1 MPALVLFGR
10 RWLIASDDVP
20 LPAAGLA
27 MFHLVWCILLIIWF
41 VSVHGPAECEGA
53 WRYDVGVGGLL
64 AAFVLS
70 LGLEIGL
77 VRHGL
82 GGGPFETRKRRLVPR
97 LIYLD
102 FVSHICQVAF
112 NAFCT
117 YLVYGVPEP
126 TCEAGQ
132 LWNPFEVMQ
141 ILVWLTWAFIAV
153 LLALL
158 VLTYNLFPNYSDP
171 KSWEARCNCLAT
183 FCCCSTGQAR
193 RGSKYTDLSGQA
205 QRLSSRLGNLFAMML
220 SHIDL
225 SPSDMLLAFSLAM
238 ALQRIQRK
246 RLRDEQQQQRSSLP
260 GAAEG
265 EEDGEEAPPAAA
277 LGSAGGPATAALG
290 TEAAVSGSGS
300 PPAQQQQQRPQ
311 QHSSIQLSEQSS
323 PSPDRAASF
332 CSLDDLLQ
340 RNGHDLETG
349 LLGRRRGIGGVG
361 SSSKGAGDLGTDRL
375 ESFVPRRPVA
385 DSVQLGADKRTGG
398 PHWQL
403 QAGDSKAGER
413 GTVDAGTIQEAA
425 WAMKFAFASYGMLL
439 YLFAHGPAYGCLQVC
454 CGRNCGLLVGTA
466 QGRKQRNKLDLRLM
480 HNLNREA
487 TQQAAGLADRDLL
500 DVRYEGEVPHVLPYF
515 IAADEETK
523 SVVLAIRGS
532 LSLDDVIRDLLF
544 EPASLDD
551 WLAPGKSW
559 DEPPPPLTAA
569 TVHTQFAAHA
579 GILEAAR
586 ATFIDIQEHH
596 VLHDVLLDPGGRCHG
611 WRLMLSGHS
620 LGAGCAFLLG
630 LYLRH
635 FFPDLKCWAFSP
647 PGGLASGELCAASED
662 WCTSCVCGKE
672 WIPRLSLKTF
682 GRMRDEMVYAALRCK
697 RPKWLVF
704 WHLMR
709 GKRFKEEELFYA
721 PDELPMEARE
731 ALAAYQLSVER
742 NPTIRSF
749 LEIAGDFGP
758 PGRCFHLKP
767 TGHTSRTASR
777 RGPFKLRHGKQR
789 RYRAVWIGGHAIIDE
804 GVLISGRMMAD
815 HMPDYLL
822 ATLRSMVRSLRR
834 HQSTAV
840 INDRAG
846 ERLTEDVMEGA
857 GDSGGA
863 SGRDGG
869 GSSGAAGNGSGSG
882 HGSERGSGGAAGNG
896 SGSGRGSGRGSASGN
911 DNGSRSQQGG
921 SRAGGVT
928 CPPPQE
934 PEPQRARLAAAPPPP
949 MPPTDLV

>member
-27 MFHLVWCILLIIWF
+27 VFHFVWCILLIIWF

-70 LGLEIGL
+70 LGLEMGM

-82 GGGPFETRKRRLVPR
+82 RGGPFETRKRRLLPR

-102 FVSHICQVAF
+102 IVSHVCQVAF
-112 NAFCT
+112 NGYCT
-117 YLVYGVPEP
+117 YLVYGVDQPS
-126 TCEAGQ
+126 CEEEKI
-132 LWNPFEVMQ
+132 WNPFEVMQ
-141 ILVWLTWAFIAV
+141 VLVWLTWAFIAAV
-153 LLALL
+153 LALL
-158 VLTYNLFPNYSDP
+158 VLTYNLFPDYSDP

-220 SHIDL
+220 SHIDM

-246 RLRDEQQQQRSSLP
+246 RLREEQQQR
-260 GAAEG
+260 
-265 EEDGEEAPPAAA
+265 
-277 LGSAGGPATAALG
+277 
-290 TEAAVSGSGS
+290 
-300 PPAQQQQQRPQ
+300 R
-311 QHSSIQLSEQSS
+311 
-323 PSPDRAASF
+323 
-332 CSLDDLLQ
+332 LDDLLQ

-349 LLGRRRGIGGVG
+349 LLGRRQGIGGVG
-361 SSSKGAGDLGTDRL
+361 SSSRGAPGELGTDRL

-385 DSVQLGADKRTGG
+385 DDVQLGAGKTPGG

-403 QAGDSKAGER
+403 QAGDSKAGEK
-413 GTVDAGTIQEAA
+413 GMVDPATIQEAA

-439 YLFAHGPAYGCLQVC
+439 YLFTHGPAYGCLQVC

-466 QGRKQRNKLDLRLM
+466 HGRKQRKKLDLRLM

-523 SVVLAIRGS
+523 SVVVAIRGS

-559 DEPPPPLTAA
+559 DDPPPPLTAA

-586 ATFIDIQEHH
+586 ATFIDIQASQRGQLEQMHGCCSRRFALSPAGASKWWSFEHR

-611 WRLMLSGHS
+611 WRLVLSGHS

-630 LYLRH
+630 LYLRQ
-635 FFPDLKCWAFSP
+635 FCPNLKCWAFSP

-682 GRMRDEMVYAALRCK
+682 GRMRDEMVFAALRCK
-697 RPKWLVF
+697 RPKWLCVTLPSPCGQP
-704 WHLMR
+704 WPQPQPA
-709 GKRFKEEELFYA
+709 A
-721 PDELPMEARE
+721 PLLTRAQLPMEARE
-731 ALAAYQLSVER
+731 ALTAYQLSVER

-749 LEIAGDFGP
+749 MEIAGDFGP

-767 TGHTSRTASR
+767 TGQTTRTASR
-777 RGPFKLRHGKQR
+777 RGPLKLRHGKQR
-789 RYRAVWIGGHAIIDE
+789 RYRAVWIDGHSIIDE

-815 HMPDYLL
+815 ERGGSDGLWREP
-822 ATLRSMVRSLRR
+822 VK
-834 HQSTAV
+834 STAA

-846 ERLTEDVMEGA
+846 ERLTEDVMEGMDERERRQDEDA
-857 GDSGGA
+857 APSSGRMSRHGGRSESNSGGNGGRSGSGVGGDSG
-863 SGRDGG
+863 RDDD
-869 GSSGAAGNGSGSG
+869 SSGGQAGNGSGN
-882 HGSERGSGGAAGNG
+882 GNG
-896 SGSGRGSGRGSASGN
+896 GSSGSSNGI
-911 DNGSRSQQGG
+911 GSRSQQGG
-921 SRAGGVT
+921 SRVGGIT
-928 CPPPQE
+928 RPPQQE
-934 PEPQRARLAAAPPPP
+934 PGPQRTRLAVPPPP
-949 MPPTDLV
+949 PPADAV